1 MPCLDVDSLLLAR
14 GVAGNI
20 NFVGQAVRRDA
31 DEDELFREAVRGAR
45 PLADRR
51 RVAVSR
57 GSAIAR
63 PSPKVATESKGLQRD
78 GASGHAFGVSRK
90 TLRDLAAGRPAPEAT
105 LDLHR
110 RTAAAARDRLTRFV
124 ADSRA
129 SGARAV
135 LVITGKAERSP
146 GPERLRDLVP
156 DWLCGPLSGAV
167 LAFTP
172 ARAEHGGAGA
182 LYVLLRASRP

>member
-1 MPCLDVDSLLLAR
+1 MV
-14 GVAGNI
+14 
-20 NFVGQAVRRDA
+20 FVGQAVRRDA
-31 DEDELFREAVRGAR
+31 DEDGEIFREAVRGAR

-51 RVAVSR
+51 RVAVSGR
-57 GSAIAR
+57 SPGAIAR
-63 PSPKVATESKGLQRD
+63 PAPSAAPQSKGLQLD
-78 GASGHAFGVSRK
+78 GGRGRAYGVSRK
-90 TLRDLAAGRPAPEAT
+90 TLRELAAGRPAPEAT

-110 RTAAAARDRLTRFV
+110 HTAGAARERLTRFL

-156 DWLCGPLSGAV
+156 EWLCGPLSAAV

-182 LYVLLRASRP
+182 LYVLLRASQP

>member
-1 MPCLDVDSLLLAR
+1 MD
-14 GVAGNI
+14 
-20 NFVGQAVRRDA
+20 FVGQAVRRDA
-31 DEDELFREAVRGAR
+31 DEDGELFREAVRGAR

-51 RVAVSR
+51 RVAVPGR
-57 GSAIAR
+57 SAGAVPRPAAR
-63 PSPKVATESKGLQRD
+63 AATESKGGLQRD
-78 GASGHAFGVSRK
+78 GASGHASSVSRK
-90 TLRDLAAGRPAPEAT
+90 TVRDLAAGRLAPEAT

-110 RTAAAARDRLTRFV
+110 RTAAAALDRLTRFL

-129 SGARAV
+129 SRARAV

-146 GPERLRDLVP
+146 GPGRLRDLVP

>member
-1 MPCLDVDSLLLAR
+1 MD
-14 GVAGNI
+14 
-20 NFVGQAVRRDA
+20 FVGQAVRGEA
-31 DEDELFREAVRGAR
+31 DEGDGELFRRAVRDAT

-51 RVAVSR
+51 RVPVSGR
-57 GSAIAR
+57 SAGAAAPR
-63 PSPKVATESKGLQRD
+63 APAPRDATGLQIDAGGGR
-78 GASGHAFGVSRK
+78 AFGVSRK
-90 TLRDLAAGRPAPEAT
+90 TLRELAAGRPAPQAT

-110 RTAAAARDRLTRFV
+110 NRSRVALERLTRFV
-124 ADSRA
+124 AESRDS
-129 SGARAV
+129 GLRAV

-156 DWLCGPLSGAV
+156 DWLAGPLAASV

-182 LYVLLRASRP
+182 LYVLLRATVP

>member
-1 MPCLDVDSLLLAR
+1 MD
-14 GVAGNI
+14 
-20 NFVGQAVRRDA
+20 FVGQAVRRDA
-31 DEDELFREAVRGAR
+31 DEDGELFREAVRGAR

-51 RVAVSR
+51 RVAVSGR
-57 GSAIAR
+57 SAGAGAR
-63 PSPKVATESKGLQRD
+63 PASPAATESKGLQRD

-90 TLRDLAAGRPAPEAT
+90 TLRELAAGRLAPEAT

-110 RTAAAARDRLTRFV
+110 RTAAAARDRLTRFL

-146 GPERLRDLVP
+146 GPDRLRDLVP

-182 LYVLLRASRP
+182 IYVLLRASRP